1 MRKWYW
7 SLTVLGLGGLGALF
21 LTNEGRRAVR
31 WVAENIEQGS
41 NALADWEI
49 AAQAELER
57 IQLAVNE
64 LAESLQAAH

>member
-1 MRKWYW
+1 MRKWYL

-21 LTNEGRRAVR
+21 LTDAGRRAVR
-31 WVAENIEQGS
+31 WVTENIEQGS

-49 AAQAELER
+49 AAQDELER

-64 LAESLQAAH
+64 LAESLQAAR

>member
-1 MRKWYW
+1 MRKWYL

-21 LTNEGRRAVR
+21 LTDAGRRATR

-49 AAQAELER
+49 AAQSELDR

-64 LAESLQAAH
+64 LAESLQAAR